1 MNTEFIAPF
10 NLRMQFIVGAIL
22 NLLAWLD
29 TSELIDYTVKAV
41 IGGFIW
47 LVFQVFATRVDV
59 WLRKL
64 RKPSPEQQNE
74 SSGERSET

>member
-1 MNTEFIAPF
+1 MTTEFIAPF

-41 IGGFIW
+41 IGGFVW
-47 LVFQVFATRVDV
+47 LLFQVFASRVDV
-59 WLRKL
+59 WLRKP
-64 RKPSPEQQNE
+64 KKENTASH
-74 SSGERSET
+74 SERSET

>member
-1 MNTEFIAPF
+1 MTIEFIAPF

-41 IGGFIW
+41 IGGFVW
-47 LVFQVFATRVDV
+47 LFFQVFASRVDV
-59 WLRKL
+59 WLRK
-64 RKPSPEQQNE
+64 RKQQN
-74 SSGERSET
+74 SASNSERSET